1 MRKVRIA
8 QATMVFC
15 VSAGLIF
22 AIPSFLRYLTGGS
35 ASRQRVLLVNGRIE
49 GTEVAIGSKLPA
61 RVLKVDVKEGQEV
74 KKGDVLVEL
83 DASEILAAYQ
93 EALAQVSRAKHNL
106 ENAKERVI
114 SSREQLAKAKIA
126 LELTKQQIELNI
138 LQAQCAVQEAQAGVD
153 QAKAL
158 ASKAKTQYDHSA
170 KLRQED
176 AASDLE
182 YTYARDALD
191 AQNAAVRM
199 AEQKLAQAKQA
210 LKLAQVNKSQIKIKQ
225 HDIAVME
232 SAVRQAESTVGIAHA
247 GLEAAQSA
255 AEILKIKL
263 QDTKIVAPSDG
274 VVVSRI
280 VEPGEIVGMGSTVIV
295 LVNFDRLYLKG
306 YLPNDQISKIK
317 LNAPARVYV
326 DAFGDKYFKAK
337 VTKISQQAEFTPK
350 TVDTPEQRVKLVFGI
365 ELSVDN
371 ANRLLKPGM
380 PADAVIKVDPSA
392 KWCKPADLR

>member
-15 VSAGLIF
+15 VSAGLVI
-22 AIPSFLRYLTGGS
+22 AIPSFFRYITGNPSSKPG
-35 ASRQRVLLVNGRIE
+35 VILVNGRIE

-61 RVLKVDVKEGQEV
+61 RVLKVNVREGQQV

-83 DASEILAAYQ
+83 DASEILATYEESQ
-93 EALAQVSRAKHNL
+93 AQISRAKHSL
-106 ENAKERVI
+106 ENAKEQVI
-114 SSREQLAKAKIA
+114 RSQEQLAKAKIA
-126 LELTKQQIELNI
+126 LELVKQQIDLNI
-138 LQAQCAVQEAQAGVD
+138 LQAESAVSEAQAGVD

-158 ASKAKTQYDHSA
+158 ANKAKTQYEHSA

-199 AEQKLAQAKQA
+199 AEQKLAQARQA
-210 LKLAQVNKSQIKIKQ
+210 LKLAQANKSQIKIKQ

-232 SAVRQAESTVGIAHA
+232 SAVRQAKSTVGIAQA
-247 GLEAAQSA
+247 GLQAAKSA
-255 AEILKIKL
+255 AKILQIKL
-263 QDTKIVAPSDG
+263 KDAKILAPSDG

-280 VEPGEIVGMGSTVIV
+280 VEPGEIVGMGSTVMVI
-295 LVNFDRLYLKG
+295 VNFDKLYLKG
-306 YLPNDQISKIK
+306 YLPNNQISKIK
-317 LNAPARVYV
+317 LNAPARIYV
-326 DAFGDKYFKAK
+326 DAFGDKYFNAK
-337 VTKISQQAEFTPK
+337 VTKINQRAEFTPK
-350 TVDTPEQRVKLVFGI
+350 TVDTPQQRVKLVFGL
-365 ELSVDN
+365 ELKVDN
-371 ANRLLKPGM
+371 SDRLLKPGM
-380 PADAVIKVDPSA
+380 PADAIIKTDSSA